1 MGEGGGEE
9 AWEEDSCRN
18 HDALVVAGPCVDQ
31 DRDHGA
37 AWVWVHAFSSPSSVG
52 DAMEVE

>member
-1 MGEGGGEE
+1 MGEGEGEE

-18 HDALVVAGPCVDQ
+18 HDASVVAGPCVDR

-37 AWVWVHAFSSPSSVG
+37 AWVWVRAFSSPSSVG
-52 DAMEVE
+52 DAMEAE